1 MLTRLRPVA
10 LLALAFLTL
19 WTTFT
24 AAAPRQEASLP
35 GVLVGGLD
43 GSWRS
48 VAQGAFQLTGMD
60 AANAR
65 LRFPASRPVLPEDG
79 FTAQLVSG
87 DVVHGTIADGG
98 EEALGLR
105 VRAGAV
111 VSLPIESMRLL
122 RAVELRDQIGLDAPE
137 AGDRLW
143 RRVGKAFDR
152 IDGLLVGFS
161 TMGVTF
167 EGQLG
172 ESEYPWNEVGAL
184 WIEPLGE
191 LEAASGTGRVAVD
204 LVDGSRLRGAFER
217 FESGK
222 LFLDVG
228 AKSKL
233 VLESSGILEV
243 NLDDARLRFVSDL
256 AFESVGP
263 PGLFGDDLGLMVPP
277 VRDRSVVGTPL
288 LAREQAYAHGLGVHA
303 PSRLRIE
310 WKGGGVLRG
319 KVAID
324 DSVKRLS
331 VDGAVIFRV
340 HLDGKQVFESKELT
354 VKSGVVTLPA
364 IDLTD
369 HQVIELEVN
378 EASRSVMGDR
388 ADWLDLC
395 ITQS

>member
-228 AKSKL
+228 AK
-233 VLESSGILEV
+233 
-243 NLDDARLRFVSDL
+243 
-256 AFESVGP
+256 
-263 PGLFGDDLGLMVPP
+263 
-277 VRDRSVVGTPL
+277 
-288 LAREQAYAHGLGVHA
+288 
-303 PSRLRIE
+303 
-310 WKGGGVLRG
+310 
-319 KVAID
+319 
-324 DSVKRLS
+324 
-331 VDGAVIFRV
+331 
-340 HLDGKQVFESKELT
+340 
-354 VKSGVVTLPA
+354 
-364 IDLTD
+364 
-369 HQVIELEVN
+369 
-378 EASRSVMGDR
+378 
-388 ADWLDLC
+388 
-395 ITQS
+395 